1 MNVKW
6 VGRIKEK
13 KKGPETK
20 ELASAPISGK
30 HVLLR

>member
-1 MNVKW
+1 MNVKE
-6 VGRIKEK
+6 GGDKRK